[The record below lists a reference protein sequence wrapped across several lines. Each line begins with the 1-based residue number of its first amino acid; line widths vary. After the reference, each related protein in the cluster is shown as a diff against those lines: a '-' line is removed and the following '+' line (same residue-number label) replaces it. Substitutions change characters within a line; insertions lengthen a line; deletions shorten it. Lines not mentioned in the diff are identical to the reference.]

1 MYLAYVHATY
11 RPIYARAHPLDVHTL
26 SRARSGLATWQL
38 QVERLRRAL
47 GGRFSILARSSR
59 GLHRAFST
67 ASRPRC
73 LLCSSRGSRLDV
85 EVLRRPRWR
94 WRPAHSSAASTHD
107 RASSRVPTGLGQTHR
122 RCLRPDGRRCTRCR
136 ASGDDRRALA
146 PRAEPAP
153 PEGEPGPPL
162 GEPAPTRRG
171 SSSAPGSWLR
181 FWLPFCR
188 YGSSVCMRVPCRSC
202 SRRA

>member
-1 MYLAYVHATY
+1 MRRDTASSELEHCTPHAGRQVQLPTGST
-11 RPIYARAHPLDVHTL
+11 RP
-26 SRARSGLATWQL
+26 SRELPAGVGRVLTVILCVSSFCQRRTPAD
-38 QVERLRRAL
+38 LRRCTP
-47 GGRFSILARSSR
+47 ARR
-59 GLHRAFST
+59 TR
-67 ASRPRC
+67 
-73 LLCSSRGSRLDV
+73 SRGSRLDV

-94 WRPAHSSAASTHD
+94 WRPAHGSAASTHD

-153 PEGEPGPPL
+153 PEGEPGPQR

-188 YGSSVCMRVPCRSC
+188 SSSSVCMHVLCRIC